1 MGGQDDYIYM
11 PLTEL
16 LEKPLQFIMFGGKG
30 GVGKTSMAAA
40 TALHF
45 AKERARRRKDEKIL
59 IFTTDPAPSLA
70 DSFGQKIGNE
80 PTAIQG
86 AKNLFAMEIDA
97 KKVLE
102 EFKQEYGD
110 DIVGILQ
117 QGTYLADEEA
127 EEIFSLDIPGLD
139 EVMGLKKI
147 TDFMDP
153 VRSLARAEGAS
164 PKDLGEATSN
174 GVESQEYGLY
184 IVDTAPTGHT
194 LRLLTLPELLDDW
207 IKFLASLRWKYHAM
221 VRQFARKERV
231 EKADEFLLA
240 MKRTV
245 KKVKEL
251 LQDEKRT
258 EFVVVTIAESM
269 GVRETE
275 DLIETLEQFRIPSR
289 HIIINNIFPAFAE
302 ATAGRPK
309 EASAFAKI
317 KRKNQE
323 KYIDEIKKKFGTHVI
338 MEVLLQAD
346 EIQGIKS
353 LESLGEQLF
362 SKK

>member
-1 MGGQDDYIYM
+1 M

-16 LEKPLQFIMFGGKG
+16 VEKPLQFIMFGGKG
-30 GVGKTSMAAA
+30 GVGKTSMSAA
-40 TALHF
+40 TALGF
-45 AKERARRRKDEKIL
+45 AKEYAKRRKNDKVL

-80 PTAIQG
+80 PTQIEG

-97 KKVLE
+97 KIVLE
-102 EFKQEYGD
+102 EFKKEYGE
-110 DIVGILQ
+110 DILDILQ
-117 QGTYLADEEA
+117 EGTYLANEEA
-127 EEIFSLDIPGLD
+127 EELFSLDIPGLD

-147 TDFMDP
+147 TDFMD
-153 VRSLARAEGAS
+153 
-164 PKDLGEATSN
+164 
-174 GVESQEYGLY
+174 SQEYSLY

-221 VRQFARKERV
+221 VRQFAREERV
-231 EKADEFLLA
+231 TKADQFLLE

-245 KKVKEL
+245 KKVREL

-258 EFVVVTIAESM
+258 EFIVVTIAESM

-275 DLIETLEQFRIPSR
+275 DLINTLEKFHIPSR
-289 HIIINNIFPAFAE
+289 HIIINNIFP
-302 ATAGRPK
+302 K
-309 EASAFAKI
+309 EDSDFAKL

-323 KYIDEIKKKFGTHVI
+323 KYINEIKKKFSNHAIT
-338 MEVLLQAD
+338 EVLLHAD

-353 LESLGEQLF
+353 LESLGKQLF
-362 SKK
+362 VSLNSPNFLCLE

>member
-1 MGGQDDYIYM
+1 MSKEHAVNSLIGLID
-11 PLTEL
+11 L

-40 TALHF
+40 TALRF
-45 AKERARRRKDEKIL
+45 ASEYAKKRKNDHAGAGKVL

-80 PTAIQG
+80 PTAIHG
-86 AKNLFAMEIDA
+86 VKNLFAMEIDA

-102 EFKQEYGD
+102 EFKKEYGE
-110 DIVGILQ
+110 DILDILQ
-117 QGTYLADEEA
+117 QGTYLADEEV

-147 TDFMDP
+147 TDFME
-153 VRSLARAEGAS
+153 SAEY
-164 PKDLGEATSN
+164 D
-174 GVESQEYGLY
+174 VY
-184 IVDTAPTGHT
+184 IIDTAPTGHT

-207 IKFLASLRWKYHAM
+207 IKFLASLRWKYHVMA
-221 VRQFARKERV
+221 RQFARGEDRV
-231 EKADEFLLA
+231 AKADRFLLD

-245 KKVKEL
+245 KKVREL

-275 DLIETLEQFRIPSR
+275 DLIRTLEQFHIPSR
-289 HIIINNIFPAFAE
+289 HIIINNLFPKPVRLNPP
-302 ATAGRPK
+302 AGGADREDSDFMK
-309 EASAFAKI
+309 T

-323 KYIDEIKKKFGTHVI
+323 KYINEIKNKFNGHRIT
-338 MEVLLQAD
+338 EVLLQAD

-353 LESLGEQLF
+353 LEGLGKQLF
-362 SKK
+362 V